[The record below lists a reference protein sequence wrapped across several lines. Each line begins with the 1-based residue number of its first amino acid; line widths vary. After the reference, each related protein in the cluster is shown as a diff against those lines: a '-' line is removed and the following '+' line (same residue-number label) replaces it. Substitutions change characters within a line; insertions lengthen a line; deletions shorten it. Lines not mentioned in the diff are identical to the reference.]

1 MDIIKN
7 YKAMKSASKVSVAKT
22 DSDTVFKVTRK
33 VFDTDTGSAKDDK
46 VENTPIEFVNAR
58 IEQCTAEINS
68 WTAEKADLEQFKTDA
83 EAL

>member
-7 YKAMKSASKVSVAKT
+7 YKAMKSDSKISVAKT
-22 DSDTVFKVTRK
+22 NEDTTYQITRK
-33 VFDTDTGSAKDDK
+33 VFDVDTGIAKDDSI
-46 VENTPIEFVNAR
+46 ENISIEFVNAR
-58 IEQCTAEINS
+58 IAQCQTEIDA

>member
-7 YKAMKSASKVSVAKT
+7 YKAMKSDSKISVAT
-22 DSDTVFKVTRK
+22 TNTDTVFSVTRK
-33 VFDTDTGSAKDDK
+33 VFDADTGAAKDDR
-46 VENTPIEFVNAR
+46 VEDVVMEFVNSR
-58 IEQCTAEINS
+58 IVQCQSEIDA

>member
-7 YKAMKSASKVSVAKT
+7 YKAMKSASKISVEKKA
-22 DSDTVFKVTRK
+22 SDTVFKVTRK
-33 VFDTDTGSAKDDK
+33 V
-46 VENTPIEFVNAR
+46 VNSR
-58 IEQCTAEINS
+58 IEQCTVEIDS